1 MEILWLIL
9 ILLIV
14 FVFMVNAKIKFTAI
28 RNNSIKVRARVV
40 EYRKEKVPIRNDY
53 TRMNYPF
60 VVLLP
65 DRDRI
70 IRKLR
75 YTNSWSKPFK
85 IGEEIDVF
93 FNENDLLYWEAHER
107 GVYRYLPSTW
117 RFWSS
122 S

>member
-1 MEILWLIL
+1 M
-9 ILLIV
+9 
-14 FVFMVNAKIKFTAI
+14 
-28 RNNSIKVRARVV
+28 RARVV

-53 TRMNYPF
+53 TRMDYPF

-75 YTNSWSKPFK
+75 YANSWSKPFE

-93 FNENDLLYWEAHER
+93 FNENDLLYWDAYEQ
-107 GVYRYLPSTW
+107 GIYKYMPDTW
-117 RFWSS
+117 RF
-122 S
+122 

>member
-1 MEILWLIL
+1 MEILWLL
-9 ILLIV
+9 PVLLV
-14 FVFMVNAKIKFTAI
+14 VLLFMIHAKIKFTTI

-53 TRMNYPF
+53 TRMDYPF

-75 YTNSWSKPFK
+75 YANSWNKPFE

-93 FNENDLLYWEAHER
+93 FNENDLLYWDTYEQ
-107 GVYRYLPSTW
+107 GVYKYMPDSW
-117 RFWSS
+117 RFWSKK
-122 S
+122 